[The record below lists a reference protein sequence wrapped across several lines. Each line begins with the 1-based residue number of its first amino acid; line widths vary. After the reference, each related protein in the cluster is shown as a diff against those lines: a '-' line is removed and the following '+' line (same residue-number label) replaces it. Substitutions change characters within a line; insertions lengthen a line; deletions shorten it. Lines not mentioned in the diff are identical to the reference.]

1 MADEGPATPYPVSR
15 CHGCAHHRDVK
26 TPRSWFLLCQA
37 PKLPKYPP
45 QPVLDC
51 PGFTPSS

>member
-1 MADEGPATPYPVSR
+1 MADEAATPYPVSR

-45 QPVLDC
+45 QPVLVC
-51 PGFTPSS
+51 AGFTPSS